1 MYGEWIKD
9 ANIREESI
17 DVKHWVKQVMV
28 LVLFSN
34 NFVKVLNVDEY
45 KLDFNINNNNKVDV
59 IIEKSASALLFHIVK
74 SWWEPI
80 INDSELVWIT
90 SFENLENNKTYML
103 SSIDG
108 TLLSSIEDTYN
119 GFLKSFVRESLT
131 TSKLSTF
138 FLY

>member
-1 MYGEWIKD
+1 MYSEWVKD

-74 SWWEPI
+74 S
-80 INDSELVWIT
+80 
-90 SFENLENNKTYML
+90 
-103 SSIDG
+103 
-108 TLLSSIEDTYN
+108 
-119 GFLKSFVRESLT
+119 
-131 TSKLSTF
+131 
-138 FLY
+138 

>member
-1 MYGEWIKD
+1 
-9 ANIREESI
+9 
-17 DVKHWVKQVMV
+17 MV

-103 SSIDG
+103 SSIDD
-108 TLLSSIEDTYN
+108 TLLSSIEDTYS